1 MHCKDMADMALQVAV
16 LAGEGDKGGGGG
28 GRGGC
33 HNCSNSTAINQ
44 SPMFANDIIHFQAPL
59 PTSMLPGV
67 CKKMLGNHKNIP
79 TKTCCH
85 QFLKGQLND
94 CVKFSVLQELKLIA
108 QGSFIFD
115 LHLHIWQITYRADVN
130 NLFVVSHN

>member
-28 GRGGC
+28 GRGVVTTAA
-33 HNCSNSTAINQ
+33 TAINQ
-44 SPMFANDIIHFQAPL
+44 SPMFAPL

-67 CKKMLGNHKNIP
+67 CKKMLGNHIKIP

-85 QFLKGQLND
+85 Q
-94 CVKFSVLQELKLIA
+94 LI
-108 QGSFIFD
+108 SK
-115 LHLHIWQITYRADVN
+115 VN
-130 NLFVVSHN
+130 QMIVSNFQC